1 MQLDNNNV
9 GSVIALT
16 SIIMFHFFAYVLIAK
31 VESTYDI
38 EKVEEIF
45 KKIIL
50 FA

>member
-1 MQLDNNNV
+1 MQFDNNNV

-16 SIIMFHFFAYVLIAK
+16 LIKMFHFFAYVLIAK
-31 VESTYDI
+31 TESIYDI
-38 EKVEEIF
+38 EKVEEI